1 MKMKRKKYM
10 PYLFIMPFMIS
21 FLLFFAIPALYSLA
35 LSFLNYKGYGQAK
48 FVGISNYGALFS
60 YSAFWKAIKNTI
72 FYFLA
77 HLIPVM
83 AGAFLIALAMQTKFM
98 RRMQKIFKPVIFLP
112 QIVPVMATAL
122 TFRIIFSKNTGAV
135 NQFFGS
141 SVAWLEDTVW
151 MRWCVVILVVWRS
164 VGWFMVIFL
173 AGLTT
178 ISSDINEAAIIDG
191 ASGIQV
197 ITKITMPLMK
207 PIFLFAFVM
216 DAISSFKIYT
226 EPNILIAG
234 TGTLPTDA
242 APVMSIIANN
252 IRSGNFGMA
261 SAAGWIL
268 FALIL
273 VISLAEMALL
283 KNKDE
288 EGGK

>member
-1 MKMKRKKYM
+1 
-10 PYLFIMPFMIS
+10 
-21 FLLFFAIPALYSLA
+21 
-35 LSFLNYKGYGQAK
+35 
-48 FVGISNYGALFS
+48 
-60 YSAFWKAIKNTI
+60 
-72 FYFLA
+72 
-77 HLIPVM
+77 M
-83 AGAFLIALAMQTKFM
+83 A
-98 RRMQKIFKPVIFLP
+98 
-112 QIVPVMATAL
+112 
-122 TFRIIFSKNTGAV
+122 AV
-135 NQFFGS
+135 VRGGFGS
-141 SVAWLEDTVW
+141 VAFRGLVYGYFSCGAYHYQQ
-151 MRWCVVILVVWRS
+151 RYQRGGNHRRCKRLQVVK
-164 VGWFMVIFL
+164 
-173 AGLTT
+173 
-178 ISSDINEAAIIDG
+178 
-191 ASGIQV
+191 
-197 ITKITMPLMK
+197 KITMPLMK

-288 EGGK
+288 EGGR